1 MSKINSC
8 CIVSGFDD
16 TSSFGVPDG
25 VYHNE
30 VHKSKIMKE
39 FWSDRYILAKKKE
52 NEQKYCYKY
61 NNFEALWKTVVS
73 LISGH
78 QPNISVRLALAE
90 NLIKLNKL

>member
-1 MSKINSC
+1 MSKINGC

-16 TSSFGVPDG
+16 TSSFGVPGG
-25 VYHNE
+25 VYYDE
-30 VHKSKIMKE
+30 VHKSKIMND

-52 NEQKYCYKY
+52 NEQMYCYKY
-61 NNFEALWKTVVS
+61 NNFDALWKTVTS
-73 LISGH
+73 LISGY